1 MYEPVAFIVSE
12 EVIDDKD
19 VRFFVDKLQ
28 VGIKNIYSLK
38 VGIGKIPIQGK
49 VRISWISYSSVCIYF
64 LIARGVNCC
73 WRWDSAIPEMP

>member
-1 MYEPVAFIVSE
+1 MYKAIAFIISE

-19 VRFFVDKLQ
+19 VGFLMNELQ

-49 VRISWISYSSVCIYF
+49 VRITRI
-64 LIARGVNCC
+64 G
-73 WRWDSAIPEMP
+73 